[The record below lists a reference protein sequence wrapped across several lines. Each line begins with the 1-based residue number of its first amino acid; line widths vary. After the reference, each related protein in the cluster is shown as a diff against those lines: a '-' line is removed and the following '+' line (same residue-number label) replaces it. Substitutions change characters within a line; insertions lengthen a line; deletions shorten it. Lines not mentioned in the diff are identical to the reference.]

1 MTSDPPNTHAS
12 AAWQLPWLRVS
23 LILRQMARNSECRRE
38 DVAALLAMRRHI
50 MQGGWF
56 N

>member
-1 MTSDPPNTHAS
+1 MATFDPSAPS

-23 LILRQMARNSECRRE
+23 LILRRMVDSTDCRAE
-38 DVAALLAMRRHI
+38 DLAELAAMRHRVAV
-50 MQGGWF
+50 GGWF

>member
-1 MTSDPPNTHAS
+1 MATSDPPNAHPTT
-12 AAWQLPWLRVS
+12 WQLPWLRVS
-23 LILRQMARNSECRRE
+23 LILRQMASNSECRRE
-38 DVAALLAMRRHI
+38 DVAAILAMRRHI